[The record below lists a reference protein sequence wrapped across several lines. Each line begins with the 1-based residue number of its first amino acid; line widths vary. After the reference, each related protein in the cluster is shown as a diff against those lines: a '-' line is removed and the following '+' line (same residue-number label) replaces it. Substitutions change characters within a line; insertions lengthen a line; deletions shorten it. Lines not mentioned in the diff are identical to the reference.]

1 MAAYVARRLA
11 WMVVLLLF
19 VSGVTFLVF
28 YTLPT
33 TDPAVLRAGV
43 GAGPER
49 IEEIRAALR
58 LDEAWYAQFWHFLK
72 ELVLH
77 FDLGYSYQ
85 TNTPVRDQ
93 IADRLPA
100 TISLAAGAAV
110 LSLAAGI
117 ALGTLSAVRRR
128 SLLDRLTMG
137 GALIGV
143 SAPVYWLGLLALY
156 LFAKDIGAVKVFE
169 GAGSYTGITEDPW
182 QWFQSLLLPW
192 IVLAI
197 SFTAIYARLLRGS
210 MLEALGEDYVRTA
223 RAKGLRERRVVG
235 RHALHGAIT
244 PLVSIAGVD
253 IGVMLGGAVLTET
266 VFNIPGIGLLAYDSI
281 LAGDLPAIQG
291 TVLLS
296 GLFIVMAN
304 LVVDLAYA
312 FIDPRVRYR

>member
-1 MAAYVARRLA
+1 MTAYVARRLA
-11 WMVVLLLF
+11 WVIVLLLL

-33 TDPAVLRAGV
+33 TDPAVLRAGI
-43 GAGPER
+43 GANPER
-49 IEEIRAALR
+49 IEEIRAALQ
-58 LDEAWYAQFWHFLK
+58 LDEAWYVQFWHFLMD
-72 ELVLH
+72 LVLH

-85 TNTPVRDQ
+85 TNTPVNDL

-117 ALGTLSAVRRR
+117 ALGTLSAVRRG

-137 GALIGV
+137 GALVGV
-143 SAPVYWLGLLALY
+143 SAPVYWLGLVALY
-156 LFAKDIGAVKVFE
+156 LFAKDIGVIGIFE
-169 GAGSYTGITEDPW
+169 GSGSYTGITEDPW
-182 QWFQSLLLPW
+182 LWFQSLLLPW

-244 PLVSIAGVD
+244 PLVSVAGVD
-253 IGVMLGGAVLTET
+253 IGVLLGGAVLTET

-296 GLFIVMAN
+296 GLFIVTAN